1 MVSSLLLI
9 LQVMRAYFPSILAL
23 AQSLLRSPEP
33 CVVSFGGNMYLHSFA
48 AFDSYCQ
55 QVGFFCCCL
64 FFVFFSNFSYFFQS
78 KLRRVQPF
86 GMLCCI

>member
-1 MVSSLLLI
+1 MMVSSLLLI

-55 QVGFFCCCL
+55 QVLYFCL
-64 FFVFFSNFSYFFQS
+64 FVFFSNFSYFFQS
-78 KLRRVQPF
+78 ELRSVQLF